1 MDGQTEAATA
11 VVDQIRRFVKR
22 DVLPVAREMEL
33 ADAYP
38 DQLVETMASFGLF
51 GAFIPEQYGGSG
63 LSFSTYARVVEELSF
78 GWMSLSG
85 VINSHLMMAYLVW
98 QYGSE
103 EQRREFLPRM
113 ASAQW
118 RGGLALTESDAG
130 SDAQAIR
137 TSAARDGDDYVVNGS
152 KMFVTNGIRGNVF
165 ALVAKTDMNADP
177 PHSGTSLF
185 LAEKGPGFEVGRKLH
200 KLGYRGVDTTEFAFH
215 DYRIPVGRRI
225 GEEGSGFRYVMSG
238 LEVGRINVA
247 ARAVGLARA
256 AFEDSIRYAQH
267 RHTFGKPISEHQAIQ
282 FKLADMATKIEA
294 ARLMVRNAAEKKDH
308 GERCDLEAGM
318 AKLFS
323 TEACQEITLEAI
335 RVHGGYGY
343 VNDLSVERYYRDA
356 PLLIVGEGTNEI
368 QRLVIARLLLKEY
381 AL

>member
-1 MDGQTEAATA
+1 MAGESDATTA

-33 ADAYP
+33 ADEYP
-38 DQLVETMASFGLF
+38 EALVETMASLGLF
-51 GAFIPEQYGGSG
+51 GAFIPEEYGGSG
-63 LSFSTYARVVEELSF
+63 LSFSTYARIVEELSV

-98 QYGSE
+98 QNGTE
-103 EQRREFLPRM
+103 DQRQQFLPRM
-113 ASAQW
+113 ASGEL

-130 SDAQAIR
+130 SDTQAIR
-137 TSAARDGDDYVVNGS
+137 TTAVRDGDDYVVNGS
-152 KMFVTNGIRGNVF
+152 KMFVTNGIRGNIF
-165 ALVAKTDMNADP
+165 ALVAKTDPEADP
-177 PHSGTSLF
+177 PYRGISLF
-185 LAEKGPGFEVGRKLH
+185 LAEKGPGFQVGRKLH

-215 DYRIPVGRRI
+215 DYRIPADRRI
-225 GEEGSGFRYVMSG
+225 GEEGAGFRYVMSG

-256 AFEDSIRYAQH
+256 AFEDSIRYAQQ

-282 FKLADMATKIEA
+282 FKLADMGTKIEA
-294 ARLMVRNAAEKKDH
+294 SRLMVRSAAEKKDR

-318 AKLFS
+318 AKLFA

-335 RVHGGYGY
+335 RIHGGYGY
-343 VNDLSVERYYRDA
+343 VNDLPVERYYRDA

-368 QRLVIARLLLKEY
+368 QRLVIARQLLKEY
-381 AL
+381 AV